1 MVQISSSL
9 AGVLLF
15 LAGLLAGIVA
25 YFLYAR
31 REAAALRSRLAVA
44 EAAIAQH
51 QGNAERLQAGLG
63 QAEQRLGALDEE
75 KNRLDR
81 EQAHWQAEAAG
92 LRERLAEA
100 RQALTSKEQ
109 SLYTTAQR
117 LADAEKEL
125 SGLQATHAEKLAG
138 YEELKQSLE
147 QSRQQLKTE
156 FQNLANQILEE
167 KGKTFAH
174 ASQASLDALLKP
186 FREQIH
192 GFQQRINQVH
202 DESVKGNAAL
212 GTEIKQVLEIG
223 LKMSTEANTLA
234 TALRGE
240 KKTTG
245 NWGEIQL
252 ERSLQLAGLMPGDH
266 YEAQAHFKDEAGNH
280 RHPDFI
286 VKLPDDKHMVID
298 SKVSLV
304 DYDRAIGA
312 ESEAEQRVALDAHAK
327 AVRNHI
333 DDLSRKDYSNL
344 IGMRSP
350 SFVLMFMPI
359 EPAYIE
365 ALKHN
370 RDLFDYGYQRNV
382 VMVSHTTLMPILRTV
397 ANLWRIA
404 RSNQEAHELGT
415 KAGEIYN
422 QVVVVAENLKKL
434 GDTLGTVSNHYN
446 KTVTSL
452 AGRQGLYGKASRF
465 NELSAKANKTM
476 PDLEPLHTDFQ
487 TEKLELIVSA
497 PLLEKSDPPGQSET
511 LEHHQPEE
519 LEASDQNA
527 IHAADQASEQAPE
540 ADQSDARG
548 GETGGRATG
557 PDHGDMPGE
566 PETTGEADRQP

>member
-1 MVQISSSL
+1 MIQVSSWL
-9 AGVLLF
+9 AGGLLF
-15 LAGLLAGIVA
+15 FVGLLVGIA
-25 YFLYAR
+25 THFIYAR
-31 REAAALRSRLAVA
+31 RASAATESRLAVT
-44 EAAIAQH
+44 ESLNEQH
-51 QGNAERLQAGLG
+51 LLQLQRLQEDLD
-63 QAEQRLGALDEE
+63 QAEQRLQASTEE
-75 KNRLDR
+75 TSRLDR
-81 EQAHWQAEAAG
+81 ELAHLQGDAAG
-92 LRERLAEA
+92 LRERLVEA
-100 RQALTSKEQ
+100 REALGAKETG
-109 SLYTTAQR
+109 LNAARLR
-117 LADAEKEL
+117 LAETEKEL

-167 KGKTFAH
+167 KGKTFAQ
-174 ASQASLDALLKP
+174 ASQTSLDALLKP
-186 FREQIH
+186 FREQIQ

-202 DESVKGNAAL
+202 DESVKGHAAL
-212 GTEIKQVLEIG
+212 GTEIKQVLNIG
-223 LKMSTEANTLA
+223 LKMSSEANTLA
-234 TALRGE
+234 NALRGE

-252 ERSLQLAGLMPGDH
+252 ERTLQLAGLVPGDH
-266 YEAQAHFKDEAGNH
+266 YEAQARFKDEAGNY
-280 RHPDFI
+280 RHPDFV

-304 DYDRAIGA
+304 DYDRAVGA
-312 ESEAEQRVALDAHAK
+312 ESEAEAMASLDAHVK

-397 ANLWRIA
+397 ANLWRVA
-404 RSNQEAHELGT
+404 RSNQEAHELSAR
-415 KAGEIYN
+415 AGEIYN

-446 KTVTSL
+446 RTVTSL

-465 NELSAKANKTM
+465 NELSGKANKVM
-476 PDLEPLHTDFQ
+476 PELDALHTDFH
-487 TEKLELIVSA
+487 TEKLELVVAVPSA
-497 PLLEKSDPPGQSET
+497 EPGPDAQEGDILGAT
-511 LEHHQPEE
+511 QLEHEEGLLDLDELQAQADRPEPDLDE
-519 LEASDQNA
+519 QGK
-527 IHAADQASEQAPE
+527 ADDRRGDVMDE
-540 ADQSDARG
+540 ADFKEDAAG
-548 GETGGRATG
+548 L
-557 PDHGDMPGE
+557 P
-566 PETTGEADRQP
+566 

>member
-1 MVQISSSL
+1 MIQISSFIVG
-9 AGVLLF
+9 ALLV
-15 LAGLLAGIVA
+15 LAGLLTGAA
-25 YFLYAR
+25 ACFLYVR
-31 REAAALRSRLAVA
+31 KAAAAQRSRLAVA

-51 QGNAERLQAGLG
+51 QQDTERIRNELG
-63 QAEQRLGALDEE
+63 QAGQRLESLAQEKNALD
-75 KNRLDR
+75 RDLS
-81 EQAHWQAEAAG
+81 HWKAEAAG
-92 LRERLAEA
+92 LRERLVES
-100 RQALTSKEQ
+100 REALTSKEE
-109 SLYTTAQR
+109 SLQATADR
-117 LADAEKEL
+117 LARVQNEL
-125 SGLQATHAEKLAG
+125 ASLNATHAEKLAG
-138 YEELKQSLE
+138 YGELKQSLE

-167 KGKTFAH
+167 KGKTFAQT
-174 ASQASLDALLKP
+174 SQSSLDALLKP
-186 FREQIH
+186 FREQIQ

-212 GTEIKQVLEIG
+212 GTEIKQVLEVG
-223 LKMSTEANTLA
+223 MKMSAEANTLA

-240 KKTTG
+240 KKTAG
-245 NWGEIQL
+245 NWGEVQL
-252 ERSLQLAGLMPGDH
+252 ERTLQLAGLVPGDH
-266 YEAQAHFKDEAGNH
+266 YEAQVRFKDEAGNA
-280 RHPDFI
+280 RHPDFV

-304 DYDRAIGA
+304 DYDRAINA
-312 ESEAEQRVALDAHAK
+312 ETEVELQVALEAHVK

-404 RSNQEAHELGT
+404 RSNQEAHELSAR
-415 KAGEIYN
+415 AGEIYN

-446 KTVTSL
+446 RTVTSL

-465 NELSAKANKTM
+465 SELSAKANKTM
-476 PDLEPLHTDFQ
+476 PNIEPVHTDFQ
-487 TEKLELIVSA
+487 TERLELVVSA
-497 PLLEKSDPPGQSET
+497 PLI
-511 LEHHQPEE
+511 EH
-519 LEASDQNA
+519 D
-527 IHAADQASEQAPE
+527 DE
-540 ADQSDARG
+540 ADKLAKEGKPQQRDTSTLDPAIEHPDPDLEPDPDPGLDA
-548 GETGGRATG
+548 ESAHKDATQ
-557 PDHGDMPGE
+557 
-566 PETTGEADRQP
+566 RS

>member
-1 MVQISSSL
+1 MIDIPPFL
-9 AGVLLF
+9 AAVLLF
-15 LAGLLAGIVA
+15 LVGSLIGVLGCLLYTRKAISD
-25 YFLYAR
+25 
-31 REAAALRSRLAVA
+31 LRTQINQTQATLDQRQQELERVRSESESVRQQLQTLGHERSELDRDRSHWKA
-44 EAAIAQH
+44 EA
-51 QGNAERLQAGLG
+51 G
-63 QAEQRLGALDEE
+63 
-75 KNRLDR
+75 
-81 EQAHWQAEAAG
+81 G
-92 LRERLAEA
+92 LRERLVES
-100 RQALTSKEQ
+100 REALTAKEVALQ
-109 SLYTTAQR
+109 GVSER
-117 LADAEKEL
+117 LSATESEL
-125 SGLQATHAEKLAG
+125 AALKATHAEKLAG

-167 KGKTFAH
+167 KGKTFAQT
-174 ASQASLDALLKP
+174 SQSSLDALLKP
-186 FREQIH
+186 FREQIQ
-192 GFQQRINQVH
+192 GFQARINQVH
-202 DESVKGNAAL
+202 DESLKGTAAL

-223 LKMSTEANTLA
+223 LKMSAEANTLA
-234 TALRGE
+234 AALRGE
-240 KKTTG
+240 KKTVG

-252 ERSLQLAGLMPGDH
+252 ERTLQLAGLVQGDH
-266 YEAQAHFKDEAGNH
+266 YEAQERFKDAAGNV
-280 RHPDFI
+280 RHPDFV

-304 DYDRAIGA
+304 DYDRAISA
-312 ESEAEQRVALDAHAK
+312 ETELEKQAALEAHVK

-404 RSNQEAHELGT
+404 RSNQEAHELSSR
-415 KAGEIYN
+415 AGEIYN

-446 KTVTSL
+446 RTVTSL

-465 NELSAKANKTM
+465 SELSAKANKVM

-487 TEKLELIVSA
+487 TERLELVVSA
-497 PLLEKSDPPGQSET
+497 PQVESVKPSDAAQ
-511 LEHHQPEE
+511 
-519 LEASDQNA
+519 DNA
-527 IHAADQASEQAPE
+527 LPDDAAQCAADTPDVVHEKEQ
-540 ADQSDARG
+540 SLG
-548 GETGGRATG
+548 GSAT
-557 PDHGDMPGE
+557 
-566 PETTGEADRQP
+566 